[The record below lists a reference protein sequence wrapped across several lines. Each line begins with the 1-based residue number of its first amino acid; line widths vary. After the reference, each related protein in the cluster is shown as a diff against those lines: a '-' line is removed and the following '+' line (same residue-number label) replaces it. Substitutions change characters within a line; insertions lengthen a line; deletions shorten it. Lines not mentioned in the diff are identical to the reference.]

1 MRFATFVARKRRP
14 FMGIAAILLIFGG
27 FGLMNQRTDYGMTS
41 YLPGDMESAKG
52 GSLPKMMD
60 DLVSALDQVAGGLGS
75 GVDEMRKGEEFMQA
89 MKAAADR
96 ATRASSVCLMAPM
109 GA

>member
-1 MRFATFVARKRRP
+1 
-14 FMGIAAILLIFGG
+14 MGIAAILLIFGG

-60 DLVSALDQVAGGLGS
+60 DLVSALDQVAGALGS
-75 GVDEMRKGEEFMQA
+75 GVDEMRKGE
-89 MKAAADR
+89 
-96 ATRASSVCLMAPM
+96 SSCRR
-109 GA
+109 